1 MLRKIPVFLLLSLAT
16 LATAAHAQTVYSW
29 KDANGRTHYSDTP
42 PPEGNTRTLR
52 QPSIQPSSGASA
64 SSSGNAASYQEQDQ
78 AFRKRR
84 AEAAEAETKA
94 RKEQLTSAARQKE
107 CQEAQRQLTAI
118 ENGQRMARYDDA
130 GERVFLTDE
139 ERNSNADNLRK
150 FISSSCNN

>member
-1 MLRKIPVFLLLSLAT
+1 MLRKIPVFLLLSLGT

-29 KDANGRTHYSDTP
+29 KDANGRTYYSDTP
-42 PPEGNTRTLR
+42 PPEGAARTLK
-52 QPSIQPSSGASA
+52 QQSIRPAASPA
-64 SSSGNAASYQEQDQ
+64 APGGNASSYQEQDQ

-84 AEAAEAETKA
+84 AEAAEAETKS
-94 RKEQLTSAARQKE
+94 RKEQLTNAARQKE

-130 GERVFLTDE
+130 GERVFLSDE